1 MQLGGLPVE
10 AVSVERLDHLGV
22 VASVIKELGLIEMID
37 ARLPRH
43 DQEAIT
49 AGEAVAGMILNGL
62 GFSNRPLSLTPQ
74 FFVNK
79 PLDVLFRPG
88 VHADMFNRF
97 KLGRS
102 LDEVSTYG
110 CDLLFS
116 ELALAVCAQEG
127 IDQRFNHLDTTSF
140 SLSGEYA
147 PESAEHVIIITHGY
161 SKDHRPDL
169 KQAVLELM
177 VSQDGGVPLLSKS
190 WDGNASDTKVFQ
202 ERAQTLM
209 TTLKNSPSPRYV
221 VADCKLY
228 HKENAANLK
237 ALPFITRIP
246 NTLKVVS
253 QVITQALAIDTW
265 HDVDEQMRYQCLEF
279 CHFGIEQRW
288 LVVHS
293 EAAAWRAESS
303 IRKAQQREY
312 EAIDKQLFHLQASR
326 FDTPAAAHAALASVA
341 KTWKYHQVDSYE
353 LIEHKRYANKGRPRA
368 DTPCQAIAWQIQARV
383 RPDAERIGYAKQ
395 LGACYVLGTNI
406 EAAQLSDVE
415 VIGGYKGQAKAEG
428 GFRFLKDPLFF
439 VSSLFV
445 KKPCRIQGLLM
456 VMTLAL
462 LVYSVA
468 QRRLRHALARQ
479 NATIPNQINQPTSRP
494 TLRWVFQMLEGIER
508 VRMMVDGKVRE
519 LITGLNEVRIAILR
533 LFGEQVCLVY
543 QVPSG

>member
-1 MQLGGLPVE
+1 
-10 AVSVERLDHLGV
+10 
-22 VASVIKELGLIEMID
+22 MID

-74 FFVNK
+74 FFANK

-116 ELALAVCAQEG
+116 ELALAVCVQEG

-140 SLSGEYA
+140 ALSGEYA
-147 PESAEHVIIITHGY
+147 PESDEHVIIITHGY

-209 TTLKNSPSPRYV
+209 TTFKNSPSPRYV

-228 HKENAANLK
+228 HKDNAENLK

-246 NTLKVVS
+246 HTIKVVS

-265 HDVDEQMRYQCLEF
+265 HDVDEQRRYQCLEF

-312 EAIDKQLFHLQASR
+312 EAIEKQLFHLQARR
-326 FDTPAAAHAALASVA
+326 FDTPAAAHAALAPVA
-341 KTWKYHQVDSYE
+341 KTWKYHQVASSE

-479 NATIPNQINQPTSRP
+479 NATLPNQINQPTSRP

-508 VRMMVDGKVRE
+508 VRMMGDGKVRE
-519 LITGLNEVRIAILR
+519 LITGLNEMRIAILR